1 MSIGIKKLCFT
12 ILLILLVSLFVS
24 SCKRSEGSDKTE
36 SADYSTVVK
45 SEEANTLVFGS
56 AREKTTTSEVGKTE
70 KTGFTETDQGDIKGQ
85 MLPIISTV
93 IIPEDMIIGTL
104 ADINIPDIQK
114 DSFINSIITFFNG
127 TMKGEINE
135 DILHPTWSKSIIRLY
150 KDSISKINY
159 TVRIGTIINKNGIK
173 TVNIRLISDTGRV
186 SGNIMADNYNG
197 RWLLSAVSIDMNQLK
212 NVYFRENLEFSPV
225 SYSNIL
231 LNY

>member
-1 MSIGIKKLCFT
+1 MSIGIKKLCFA
-12 ILLILLVSLFVS
+12 ILLLLLLSLFES

-45 SEEANTLVFGS
+45 SEEVNTLVFGS
-56 AREKTTTSEVGKTE
+56 AREKTTSPEVGKTE

-85 MLPIISTV
+85 MLPINSTA

-104 ADINIPDIQK
+104 AVINILDIPK
-114 DSFINSIITFFNG
+114 NSFINSIITFFNG
-127 TMKGEINE
+127 TMKGEISE

-159 TVRIGTIINKNGIK
+159 TVRIGNIINKNGIK
-173 TVNIRLISDTGRV
+173 TANIRLISNTGRV
-186 SGNIMADNYNG
+186 SGNIMADYYNG
-197 RWLLSAVSIDMNQLK
+197 RWLLSAVSIDMNQLE
-212 NVYFRENLEFSPV
+212 NVYFRENLEFTPI